1 MPTRTKTTQTYFLH
15 IPKTAG
21 TSLRSIIE
29 EQFSKSQI
37 APFSYMHELA
47 DTVRRDKNELL
58 RYSLFAG
65 HLGHTLISLL
75 PKPPRV
81 ITMIREPISRTISRF
96 KNLMRNRARKAVGYE
111 RFLDPE
117 ATIDDFLSFP
127 PTRRLI
133 TNFQVRNLAL
143 DFDLMK
149 TYYDDD
155 GREILPKQ
163 AKLLSYTYSDM
174 SDEELL
180 AKAKQRLA
188 SFDFV
193 GITDKFAESME
204 LLLTTFGWTTT
215 MTVPHLNALPDSRLT
230 EQTLPSETVSLI
242 QSCTRLDAELY
253 QFARDIFEQ
262 RYAAIHAKQSAA
274 HHK

>member
-1 MPTRTKTTQTYFLH
+1 MTEKTQTYFLH

-21 TSLRSIIE
+21 TSLRSIVE
-29 EQFSKSQI
+29 EQFPKDQV

-47 DTVRRDKNELL
+47 DVVKRDKNELMN
-58 RYSLFAG
+58 YSLFAG

-75 PKPPRV
+75 PQSPRV
-81 ITMIREPISRTISRF
+81 ITMIREPVSRTISRF
-96 KNLMRNRARKAVGYE
+96 KNLMRNRVRKSVEHE

-117 ATIDDFLSFP
+117 STIDDFLSFP

-143 DFDLMK
+143 DFDLTK

-155 GREILPKQ
+155 GQEILPKQ
-163 AKLLSYTYSDM
+163 AKLLSYTRTGM
-174 SDEELL
+174 SDDELL

-193 GITDKFAESME
+193 GVTDRFAESMK
-204 LLLTTFGWTTT
+204 LLLATFGWTTT
-215 MTVPHLNALPDSRLT
+215 MDVPHLNALPDP
-230 EQTLPSETVSLI
+230 TLSEKTLSPETLAKI
-242 QSCTRLDAELY
+242 QAYTRLDAELY
-253 QFARDIFEQ
+253 RFATELFEQ
-262 RYAAIHAKQSAA
+262 RYAAMFH
-274 HHK
+274 